1 MPRVIATHEVD
12 DVAHWLASPKRGE
25 VFGDLASDVRTFVDP
40 ERPGFVGLSMD
51 IPDLDAFQAMLQS
64 EAGLEAMRFDGV
76 RAETIRVLIEG

>member
-1 MPRVIATHEVD
+1 
-12 DVAHWLASPKRGE
+12 
-25 VFGDLASDVRTFVDP
+25 
-40 ERPGFVGLSMD
+40 MD